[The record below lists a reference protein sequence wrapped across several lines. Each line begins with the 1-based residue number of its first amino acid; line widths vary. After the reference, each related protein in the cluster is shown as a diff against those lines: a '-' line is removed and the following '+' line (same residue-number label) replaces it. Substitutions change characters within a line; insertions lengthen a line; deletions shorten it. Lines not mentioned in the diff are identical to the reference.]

1 MLYNETRKLILEA
14 YDKGISV
21 NEIAKCYSVDPSSI
35 YRVIERRNRT
45 GDYTTRTHLR
55 GRKPKLTDTDRQNI
69 LDKVKEQPDIT
80 CDEIVTDLTLS
91 VSPVTVWRFLKDTLN
106 KSGFRR
112 KKTPDLWAFFCEN
125 NLKSVF
131 PCIFRLTVLTSILS
145 KSFGQR

>member
-145 KSFGQR
+145 KSSGQR

>member
-14 YDKGISV
+14 YDKGINV

-80 CDEIVTDLTLS
+80 CDEMSL
-91 VSPVTVWRFLKDTLN
+91 LN
-106 KSGFRR
+106 
-112 KKTPDLWAFFCEN
+112 FFC
-125 NLKSVF
+125 KS
-131 PCIFRLTVLTSILS
+131 PRICGIIE
-145 KSFGQR
+145 

>member
-112 KKTPDLWAFFCEN
+112 KKTPELWAFFCEN

-145 KSFGQR
+145 KSSGQR

>member
-35 YRVIERRNRT
+35 YKVIERRNRT

-106 KSGFRR
+106 KSGFRG

-145 KSFGQR
+145 KSSGQR

>member
-112 KKTPDLWAFFCEN
+112 KKTPDLWAFFCKN

-145 KSFGQR
+145 KSSGQR

>member
-14 YDKGISV
+14 YDKGIGV

-145 KSFGQR
+145 KSSGQR